1 MCKSG
6 PTQHRKQFNTRKKGI
21 VGLKDA
27 KKRKEKKRKCL
38 IGLVTASC
46 SFLSSVWKE
55 RNLRVFQNQAVQPQQ
70 LLVMIKEEWRL
81 REMAYATRQEV
92 TGME

>member
-1 MCKSG
+1 
-6 PTQHRKQFNTRKKGI
+6 
-21 VGLKDA
+21 
-27 KKRKEKKRKCL
+27 
-38 IGLVTASC
+38 
-46 SFLSSVWKE
+46 VWKE